1 MHDVEKNG
9 RKRVDACRDEG
20 REAMAVRLRSDTE
33 ESNMVLVVLVEGWR
47 RRPHSESSLKIQY
60 SSYLK
65 VMSKFSFYW
74 VF

>member
-1 MHDVEKNG
+1 VHDVEKNG

-47 RRPHSESSLKIQY
+47 EEAPTQRVKSQHTILLSPESYVEI
-60 SSYLK
+60 
-65 VMSKFSFYW
+65 
-74 VF
+74 